1 MKRNLQCFFV
11 TTFVG
16 LFVEMRNAAPIT
28 HALDGA
34 VLHRVNLSRNQVAGA
49 LGTAVCLRTLAHYGC
64 LSTPT
69 RARSVER
76 ILAKQGDGWR
86 SEGRLS
92 TSADL

>member
-1 MKRNLQCFFV
+1 MKKVKRNLQCFFV
-11 TTFVG
+11 TTFVA

-49 LGTAVCLRTLAHYGC
+49 LGTAVCLRTLAREPYYGC
-64 LSTPT
+64 LSKPT

-76 ILAKQGDGWR
+76 ILAKQGDGI
-86 SEGRLS
+86 
-92 TSADL
+92 